1 MYISRIWNTNTHR
14 TCLTMMYLQRCCRLC
29 TLLNLDTGCNS
40 WTLMGPN
47 TWNFCSIQDPW
58 KCIVLPRNCFVT
70 GLRCRKKRYLPDLE
84 CSTAFSMNS
93 TIVLLL
99 NFVKLP
105 KLKLPARKL
114 GYNVVDFV
122 NKNDGEC
129 IYFLPW
135 SCSILTC
142 RTNPLSLNVKLKISR
157 NYYPLTGG

>member
-1 MYISRIWNTNTHR
+1 
-14 TCLTMMYLQRCCRLC
+14 
-29 TLLNLDTGCNS
+29 
-40 WTLMGPN
+40 MG
-47 TWNFCSIQDPW
+47 
-58 KCIVLPRNCFVT
+58 IVLPRNCFVT

-129 IYFLPW
+129 I
-135 SCSILTC
+135 S
-142 RTNPLSLNVKLKISR
+142 
-157 NYYPLTGG
+157 YPGRVLF

>member
-1 MYISRIWNTNTHR
+1 M
-14 TCLTMMYLQRCCRLC
+14 
-29 TLLNLDTGCNS
+29 
-40 WTLMGPN
+40 
-47 TWNFCSIQDPW
+47 
-58 KCIVLPRNCFVT
+58 PRNCFVT

-122 NKNDGEC
+122 NKNDRNV
-129 IYFLPW
+129 FLTLVVFYSDVPNKP
-135 SCSILTC
+135 IEFK
-142 RTNPLSLNVKLKISR
+142 R
-157 NYYPLTGG
+157 